1 MIYRFSLAIL
11 FSLFGHVCAF
21 DEDVYGSAVQ
31 KLGDIKAQNLER
43 LDFSDPTI
51 EDIGADGLIEY
62 DENDL
67 SYEEGLC
74 EDDGIKMNY
83 EMPPL
88 NRQYKGTFDQYY
100 KEFEM

>member
-1 MIYRFSLAIL
+1 MICRFSLAIL

-21 DEDVYGSAVQ
+21 DEDINTPGNEAIHMV
-31 KLGDIKAQNLER
+31 DFNEAQYVDDLM
-43 LDFSDPTI
+43 T
-51 EDIGADGLIEY
+51 Y

-67 SYEEGLC
+67 SYEEELN

-88 NRQYKGTFDQYY
+88 NRQYQGTFDQYY